1 MSVTRNGRRASA
13 CPAFKEEEEE
23 EEEEEERVAD
33 NQSPF
38 KVVVLKY
45 IHTYCESLYV
55 KS

>member
-23 EEEEEERVAD
+23 EEEERVAD
-33 NQSPF
+33 NPSPF

>member
-1 MSVTRNGRRASA
+1 MGGEHQRAPHLKRKGGRER
-13 CPAFKEEEEE
+13 E

-38 KVVVLKY
+38 KVVVLRY